1 MKEEWRPCKG
11 YEGFYEVSNMGRVRS
26 IAVYSAKYGKVIER
40 KTPRLHK
47 LETSR
52 DGYKRLTLSMYGD
65 HKHWFVHRLV
75 ALAFIPNPENLPF
88 INHKD
93 EDTKNNNV
101 SNLEWCTGE
110 YNSNYGTL
118 PRRIAKRMNENHPTA
133 KTVFQYKLDGAFV
146 TAYPSCNEAARCLGT
161 VSGDMISRV
170 CRGQAKTA
178 GGYFWKYAY

>member
-52 DGYKRLTLSMYGD
+52 DGYKRLTLSLYGNE
-65 HKHWFVHRLV
+65 KHWFVHRLV

-101 SNLEWCTGE
+101 EDLEWCTSA

-118 PRRIAKRMNENHPTA
+118 PQRIRERQINSAALSKA
-133 KTVFQYKLDGAFV
+133 VFQYELDGTFIS
-146 TAYPSCNEAARCLGT
+146 AYPSQCEASRQTG
-161 VSGDMISRV
+161 VSSDMIGRA
-170 CRGQAKTA
+170 CRGKAKTA
-178 GGYFWKYAY
+178 GGFIFKFA